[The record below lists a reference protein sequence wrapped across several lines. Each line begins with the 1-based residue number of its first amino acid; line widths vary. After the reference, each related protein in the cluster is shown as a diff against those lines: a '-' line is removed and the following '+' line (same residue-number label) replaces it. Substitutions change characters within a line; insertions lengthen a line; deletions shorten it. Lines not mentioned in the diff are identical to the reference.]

1 MKYLSVKQAAEK
13 WAVSGALVRRY
24 CKEGRIPK
32 AVQQETGW
40 KIPENAK
47 KPGSE
52 PLPAPVK
59 KEELPALA
67 KKLQNQKKKKNY
79 HGLYDYVQVNLTYC
93 SSRMASNRLTRQ
105 HVDSIFRKGKVG
117 NMFEPMK
124 VSDMIEVMNHCV
136 CIDYILDH
144 LGEPLSPKFIK
155 HIHSLLTYGTVDSR
169 LSRVSP
175 GEYRSNASIR
185 KEIFIAPPATIATSL
200 KTLTA
205 KYESSGGKTLTDILD
220 FHVQLERIFP
230 FEDYNGRIGR
240 LIMFKECLRYDVMP
254 FILDDKRRG
263 QYLEGLRNWNNEHET
278 LIEVVNKAQ
287 DRFEH
292 QISQHILLA
301 QGKRF
306 LPKDFEEYS
315 DI

>member
-1 MKYLSVKQAAEK
+1 MKYLSVKETAEK
-13 WAVSGALVRRY
+13 WGVSAALVRRY

-32 AVQQETGW
+32 AVQKETGW
-40 KIPENAK
+40 KIPENTK

-52 PLPAPVK
+52 PLPVPVK
-59 KEELPALA
+59 KENLPALA

-79 HGLYDYVQVNLTYC
+79 HGLYDYVQVNLTYS

-144 LGEPLSPKFIK
+144 LGDPLSPQFIK

-169 LSRVSP
+169 LTRVSP
-175 GEYRSNASIR
+175 GEYRNSSSTR
-185 KEIFIAPPATIATSL
+185 KEDFISPASTITSSM
-200 KTLTA
+200 KSLTSQ
-205 KYESSGGKTLTDILD
+205 YESAGGKTLTDILD
-220 FHVQLERIFP
+220 FHVLFERIFP

-240 LIMFKECLRYDVMP
+240 LIMFKECLRYNVMP
-254 FILDDKRRG
+254 FILDDKRRS
-263 QYLEGLRNWNNEHET
+263 QYLDGLRNWDHEHDT
-278 LIEVVNKAQ
+278 LIAVVKEAQ

-292 QISQHILLA
+292 QINQHILLA
-301 QGKRF
+301 QGQRF
-306 LPKDFEEYS
+306 LPTDWNNEE
-315 DI
+315 

>member
-1 MKYLSVKQAAEK
+1 MKYLSVKQTAEK
-13 WAVSGALVRRY
+13 WGVSATLVRRY

-40 KIPENAK
+40 KIPENTK

-79 HGLYDYVQVNLTYC
+79 HGLYDYVQINLTYC
-93 SSRMASNRLTRQ
+93 SNRMASNRLTRQ

-144 LGEPLSPKFIK
+144 LAEPLSPKFIK

-169 LSRVSP
+169 LSKVAP
-175 GEYRSNASIR
+175 GEFRSKSSAR
-185 KEIFIAPPATIATSL
+185 KEKFISPASTISTSL
-200 KTLTA
+200 KTLTT
-205 KYESSGGKTLTDILD
+205 KYESSGGKELVDILE
-220 FHVQLERIFP
+220 FHVQFERIFP

-263 QYLEGLRNWNNEHET
+263 QYLDGLRNWDTDHDT
-278 LIEVVNKAQ
+278 LIAVVNEAQ
-287 DRFEH
+287 ARFEH

-301 QGKRF
+301 QGHRF
-306 LPKDFEEYS
+306 LPKDFVEEE
-315 DI
+315 

>member
-1 MKYLSVKQAAEK
+1 MKYISVKEAAQK
-13 WAVSGALVRRY
+13 WGVSGTLVRRY

-32 AVQQETGW
+32 AIQKETGW

-47 KPGSE
+47 KPGNEITSG
-52 PLPAPVK
+52 PTVK
-59 KEELPALA
+59 TELPALA

-79 HGLYDYVQVNLTYC
+79 HGLYDYVQINLTYS

-136 CIDYILDH
+136 CIDYILEH
-144 LGEPLSPKFIK
+144 LSDPLSPNFIK
-155 HIHSLLTYGTVDSR
+155 HIHSMLTYGTVDSR

-175 GEYRSNASIR
+175 GEYRNSSSLR
-185 KEIFIAPPATIATSL
+185 KESFIYPSSTIATSL
-200 KTLTA
+200 KMLTT
-205 KYESSGGKTLTDILD
+205 KYESNGGKTLTDILE
-220 FHVQLERIFP
+220 FHVQFGRIFP

-240 LIMFKECLRYDVMP
+240 LIMFKECLRHNVMP
-254 FILDDKRRG
+254 FILDDKRRS
-263 QYLEGLRNWNNEHET
+263 QYLDGLRDWDTEHET
-278 LIEVVNKAQ
+278 LVSVVNEAQ
-287 DRFEH
+287 SRFDH
-292 QISQHILLA
+292 QINQHILLA

-306 LPKDFEEYS
+306 LPKNFDDEDAE
-315 DI
+315 

>member
-1 MKYLSVKQAAEK
+1 MKYMSVKQAAEK
-13 WAVSGALVRRY
+13 WGVSATLVRRY
-24 CKEGRIPK
+24 CKDGRIPK

-52 PLPAPVK
+52 PLPAPI
-59 KEELPALA
+59 KEEKLPALA

-105 HVDSIFRKGKVG
+105 HVDSIFRKGKVSD
-117 NMFEPMK
+117 MFEPMK

-144 LGEPLSPKFIK
+144 LAEPLCPNFIK
-155 HIHSLLTYGTVDSR
+155 HLHSLLTYGTVDSR

-175 GEYRSNASIR
+175 GEFRGKSSAR
-185 KEIFIAPPATIATSL
+185 KEAFISPASAIASSL
-200 KTLTA
+200 KMLTT
-205 KYESSGGKTLTDILD
+205 KYESSGGKELVDILE
-220 FHVQLERIFP
+220 FHVRFERIFP

-263 QYLEGLRNWNNEHET
+263 QYLEGLRKWDTEHDT
-278 LIEVVNKAQ
+278 LIAVVNEAQ
-287 DRFEH
+287 ARFEH

-301 QGKRF
+301 QGRRF
-306 LPKDFEEYS
+306 LPKDFVEEE
-315 DI
+315 

>member
-1 MKYLSVKQAAEK
+1 MKYMSVKEAAQK
-13 WAVSGALVRRY
+13 WGVSGTLVRRY

-32 AVQQETGW
+32 AVQKETGW
-40 KIPENAK
+40 KIPENAQ
-47 KPGSE
+47 KPGTE
-52 PLPAPVK
+52 VVPAHTGK
-59 KEELPALA
+59 TELPALA

-93 SSRMASNRLTRQ
+93 SCRMASNRLTRQ

-144 LGEPLSPKFIK
+144 LSDPLSPKFIK
-155 HIHSLLTYGTVDSR
+155 HIHFLLTYGTVDSR

-175 GEYRSNASIR
+175 GEYRNNTSGR
-185 KEIFIAPPATIATSL
+185 KESFISRSATIVTSL
-200 KTLTA
+200 KSLTT
-205 KYESSGGKTLTDILD
+205 KYESSGGKTLTDILE
-220 FHVQLERIFP
+220 FHVQFERIFP

-254 FILDDKRRG
+254 FILDDKRRTR
-263 QYLEGLRNWNNEHET
+263 YLDGLRNWDTEQET
-278 LIEVVNKAQ
+278 LISVVNEAQ
-287 DRFEH
+287 ARFEH

-301 QGKRF
+301 QGRSF
-306 LPKDFEEYS
+306 LPKRFEEDES
-315 DI
+315 E